1 MAARGRKREKEKE
14 RGRAQR
20 KRCKAIDGGKLH
32 AERNYAGQTFTRA
45 AKRWSQSPMLPCSL
59 SFSLSRSLSL
69 RNMALSMHLGT
80 RINTH
85 THIHTH
91 TWGPLLLVYSSAC
104 LPNTDF
110 SSASASSR
118 CQSPSPSPP
127 MPSCVANT
135 LADAGRVV
143 ERVITIG
150 CHGGYGSQAASSPYL
165 TSPLSAST
173 SLRLTLT
180 SSKTSLR
187 FAGTQIKTQ
196 PEPSPEPL
204 LQQLPSLSASLPL
217 FLLLCLP
224 SATPCFAFFLA
235 DAERKSGSAC
245 NNITKARSTNTVHY
259 IV

>member
-1 MAARGRKREKEKE
+1 MEANCMLSAIMLDKHLPGQPNDEAK
-14 RGRAQR
+14 AQ
-20 KRCKAIDGGKLH
+20 CCLAL
-32 AERNYAGQTFTRA
+32 
-45 AKRWSQSPMLPCSL
+45 SPSPP
-59 SFSLSRSLSL
+59 FALSL

-85 THIHTH
+85 THTHTH
-91 TWGPLLLVYSSAC
+91 TGGPLLLVYSSAC

-165 TSPLSAST
+165 TSLLSAST

-204 LQQLPSLSASLPL
+204 LQQLPLALSLSPALPAL
-217 FLLLCLP
+217 SNALLCLL
-224 SATPCFAFFLA
+224 SGGCW
-235 DAERKSGSAC
+235 AEVGFG
-245 NNITKARSTNTVHY
+245 VQ
-259 IV
+259 